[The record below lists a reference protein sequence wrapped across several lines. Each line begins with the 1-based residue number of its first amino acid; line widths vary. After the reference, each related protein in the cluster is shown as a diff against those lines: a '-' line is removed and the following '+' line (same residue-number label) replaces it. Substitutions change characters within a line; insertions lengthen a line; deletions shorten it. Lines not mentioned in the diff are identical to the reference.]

1 MTKKHLLILFC
12 ILFFVVVI
20 IVLNS
25 TVFTLQNAKAVFV
38 SYDGEGETIY
48 VDAPEKYA
56 TLSAM
61 TLVENFEGKNLFFLS
76 SSKIIEQVHLK
87 CPDLKVV
94 AIRRIFPNIVEIF
107 VTERQPVAYFEQ
119 NGYFYLVD
127 SEMFVME
134 VSSSLDYQ
142 NRYIRLDISALLV
155 SSQEVGKKVA
165 FLEASK
171 VELISDTFTAIWR
184 TKFENV
190 EMPNLL
196 TNISFDT
203 YKNIESMVLHT
214 KTGAKIWLI
223 GESTAENSTFQKLQS
238 GLAVYG
244 ENSHGDNT
252 KEGVNI
258 YCYDPDAKNVV
269 VG

>member
-12 ILFFVVVI
+12 ILFVVVVI

-25 TVFTLQNAKAVFV
+25 TVFTLQSAKVVFV
-38 SYDGEGETIY
+38 SYDDAGDTIY

-56 TLSAM
+56 TISAIDILSN
-61 TLVENFEGKNLFFLS
+61 LKGKNLFFLS
-76 SSKIIEQVHLK
+76 SEKVIDQVHLA

-94 AIRRIFPNIVEIF
+94 AMRRIFPNIVEVF
-107 VTERQPVAYFEQ
+107 VVEREPVAYFEQ
-119 NGYFYLVD
+119 NGYYYLVD
-127 SEMFVME
+127 SEMYVME
-134 VSSSLDYQ
+134 VSSSTDYVG
-142 NRYIRLDISALLV
+142 RYIKLDVSNLLATEQQLGRCASFVDSA
-155 SSQEVGKKVA
+155 KID
-165 FLEASK
+165 
-171 VELISDTFTAIWR
+171 LISDAFKAIWR

-196 TNISFDT
+196 TTVSFDS
-203 YKNIESMVLHT
+203 YKEIESLVLHT
-214 KTGAKIWLI
+214 KTGAKIWLV
-223 GESTAENSTFQKLQS
+223 GNSPEDGSVFEKLQS

-258 YCYDPDAKNVV
+258 YCYDPDANNVV